1 MKSFSKPIILIDCSI
16 FFRYNILRPR
26 DSVTHVHVQFETG
39 DFRQNMVYKQ
49 KKIEKQNLF
58 TE

>member
-16 FFRYNILRPR
+16 SFRYNILRPR
-26 DSVTHVHVQFETG
+26 DSVTDVHVQCETG
-39 DFRQNMVYKQ
+39 DFRQKMVYKQ